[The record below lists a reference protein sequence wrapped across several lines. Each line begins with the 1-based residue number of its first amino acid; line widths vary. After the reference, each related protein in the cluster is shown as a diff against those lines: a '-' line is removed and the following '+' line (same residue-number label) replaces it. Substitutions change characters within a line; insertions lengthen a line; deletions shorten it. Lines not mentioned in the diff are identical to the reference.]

1 MSKGTIMHEL
11 LHIVGFQHEQSRSDR
26 DEYVDIVM
34 DNIVQQQA
42 MQKNFNRHDTKNLVI
57 YDYNSVMQYPRKVL
71 NPIVGLNL
79 VDNVQLMYSKPIKF
93 IIE

>member
-26 DEYVDIVM
+26 DDYVDVIF
-34 DNIVQQQA
+34 DNIVQQAQ

-71 NPIVGLNL
+71 NFDRF
-79 VDNVQLMYSKPIKF
+79 DNVQIMDSKPIK
-93 IIE
+93 IITE

>member
-1 MSKGTIMHEL
+1 MHEL

-26 DEYVDIVM
+26 DDYVDVIF
-34 DNIVQQQA
+34 DNIVQQAQ

-71 NPIVGLNL
+71 DFDRF
-79 VDNVQLMYSKPIKF
+79 DNVQIMDSKPIK
-93 IIE
+93 IITE

>member
-1 MSKGTIMHEL
+1 MHEL

-26 DEYVDIVM
+26 DDYVDVIF
-34 DNIVQQQA
+34 DNIVQQAQ

-71 NPIVGLNL
+71 NFDRF
-79 VDNVQLMYSKPIKF
+79 DNVQIMDSKPIK
-93 IIE
+93 IITE

>member
-1 MSKGTIMHEL
+1 MHEL

-26 DEYVDIVM
+26 DDYVDVIF
-34 DNIVQQQA
+34 DNIVQQAQ

-71 NPIVGLNL
+71 NFRSIR
-79 VDNVQLMYSKPIKF
+79 
-93 IIE
+93 

>member
-26 DEYVDIVM
+26 DDYVDVIF
-34 DNIVQQQA
+34 DNIVQQAQ

-71 NPIVGLNL
+71 NFRSIR
-79 VDNVQLMYSKPIKF
+79 
-93 IIE
+93 

>member
-26 DEYVDIVM
+26 DDYVDVIF
-34 DNIVQQQA
+34 DNIVQQAQ

-71 NPIVGLNL
+71 DFDRF
-79 VDNVQLMYSKPIKF
+79 DNVQIMDSKPIK
-93 IIE
+93 IITE